1 MPRIIVLAE
10 CRYAPRGRV
19 VLEERVVTAHF
30 ESDHT
35 SAQLVE
41 RVGWTI
47 VDADELERA
56 DTGTPAHRCTRA
68 PSVTRSW
75 RGRMSARATERRD
88 RRSMS
93 WTVYA
98 RAATLWKMRVATHS
112 AQAPGP
118 RC

>member
-19 VLEERVVTAHF
+19 VLEERVVTVHF

-41 RVGWTI
+41 RVGWAI

-56 DTGTPAHRCTRA
+56 DTGTPMH
-68 PSVTRSW
+68 PSAV
-75 RGRMSARATERRD
+75 GDQKLARTDERTGD
-88 RRSMS
+88 
-93 WTVYA
+93 
-98 RAATLWKMRVATHS
+98 RAA
-112 AQAPGP
+112 
-118 RC
+118 